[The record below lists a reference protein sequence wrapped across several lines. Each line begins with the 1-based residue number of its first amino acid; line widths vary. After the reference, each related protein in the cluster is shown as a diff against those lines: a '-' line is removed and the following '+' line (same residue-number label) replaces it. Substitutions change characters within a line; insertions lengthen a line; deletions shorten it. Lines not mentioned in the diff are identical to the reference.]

1 MGPSRY
7 AWLSPWDRHVRKSA
21 QWEKLAVAPK
31 AGSIINL
38 PSCDGQA
45 YLGVAFELP
54 GTILGGLVL
63 GYFLDAYLGTSPWLL
78 LALTALAFV
87 AAFVRLMKWVRFFA
101 KERNGSRGEKDD
113 PEN

>member
-1 MGPSRY
+1 MGKIGGRPQGR
-7 AWLSPWDRHVRKSA
+7 LDNQPPFLRR
-21 QWEKLAVAPK
+21 
-31 AGSIINL
+31 AGL
-38 PSCDGQA
+38 

-78 LALTALAFV
+78 IALTALAFV